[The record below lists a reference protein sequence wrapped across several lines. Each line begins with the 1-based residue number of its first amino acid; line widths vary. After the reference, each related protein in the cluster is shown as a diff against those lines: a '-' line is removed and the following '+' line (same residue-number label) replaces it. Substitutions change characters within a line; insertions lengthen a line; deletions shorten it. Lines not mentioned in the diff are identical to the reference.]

1 VTSRA
6 HASPDP
12 PGEQQRVVPWGQE
25 RRLEFIDF
33 RLQWEGRI
41 NRSDLVDFFGISIPQ
56 ASIDLAKYL
65 KIAPHNAYYNHATR
79 AYIASPKFAPV
90 ALTASSERYLN
101 EVLDLA
107 CGTVPREHS
116 YLGWMPPVDTARFPT
131 RQVRAPILRAALTAI
146 RHRHALVVEYQSM
159 SRAQPTQRTL
169 SPHAIA
175 HDGFRWHVRAFCHEH
190 GDFRDFVFARIL
202 GVIRQMSS
210 TADPT
215 TDIAWHTT
223 LQLILAPH
231 PKLTE
236 GQKRVIEL
244 DYGMKDGRVVLNT
257 RRALLFY
264 LLQHLGL
271 APDPRSTPQ
280 AKQIVLLNERDVI
293 PLLGA
298 VGATTPATG
307 GP

>member
-1 VTSRA
+1 VTSTA
-6 HASPDP
+6 NASSHP
-12 PGEQQRVVPWGQE
+12 PGDHKVGPWGQE

-56 ASIDLAKYL
+56 ASLDLAKYL
-65 KIAPHNAYYNHATR
+65 KIAPHNAYYDHTTR
-79 AYIASPKFAPV
+79 AYIASSKYAPV
-90 ALTASSERYLN
+90 AATASSERYLN

-107 CGTVPREHS
+107 CGTIPRELS
-116 YLGWMPPVDTARFPT
+116 YLGWMPPVDAARFQT
-131 RQVRAPILRAALTAI
+131 RQVRAPILRRALTAI

-175 HDGFRWHVRAFCHEH
+175 YDGFRWHVRAFCHEH
-190 GDFRDFVFARIL
+190 GDFRDFVFARML
-202 GVIRQMSS
+202 SVIRHMSS
-210 TADPT
+210 TVDPT
-215 TDIAWHTT
+215 TDFAWYTT
-223 LQLILAPH
+223 VQLVLAPH
-231 PKLTE
+231 PQLTD

-244 DYGMKDGRVVLNT
+244 DYGMKDGRVVLHT

-271 APDPRSTPQ
+271 TPDPRSTPQ
-280 AKQIVLLNERDVI
+280 AQQIVLLNERDVI

-298 VGATTPATG
+298 VGTTTTPTG